1 MTLKEQAHKSGLFL
15 SEERVEWN
23 ENDWPPLEGLEGG
36 FLAFHASVVLD
47 YTVVVMG
54 GVKREGA
61 TNSVLVLNLAERNK
75 QWRVGPPMN
84 KSRNG
89 LAAVGCNGGIY
100 VMGGYNGNTLDCI
113 EQINASDLLEQSS
126 TSSSTHE
133 SHWTT
138 LNCRLSTR
146 RNGCCAV
153 VVHNRYLVVMGGWD
167 GEQSLSSV
175 DILDTSNQTVIAGP
189 NMTAPR
195 LFCASAVVDHRIFVV
210 GGSTVEYLDFGTP
223 SDNEKKNNT
232 LSTFISSL
240 SSWTTHSDLV
250 FLPLGV
256 HVQ

>member
-1 MTLKEQAHKSGLFL
+1 MTLKEQACKSGLFL

-23 ENDWPPLEGLEGG
+23 ENDWPSLEGLEGG
-36 FLAFHASVVLD
+36 FRAFHASVVLD
-47 YTVVVMG
+47 HTVVVMG
-54 GVKREGA
+54 GVKQEGA

-153 VVHNRYLVVMGGWD
+153 VVHNRYCSIQVDDHYKTTQYLHTMTVSLCFSKRLSIMKDV
-167 GEQSLSSV
+167 QSHRSASSSLLKIHFRHCGNKHQV
-175 DILDTSNQTVIAGP
+175 G
-189 NMTAPR
+189 
-195 LFCASAVVDHRIFVV
+195 RIF
-210 GGSTVEYLDFGTP
+210 
-223 SDNEKKNNT
+223 
-232 LSTFISSL
+232 ISLLLHNHSL
-240 SSWTTHSDLV
+240 
-250 FLPLGV
+250 PYLGV
-256 HVQ
+256 LGCCPDRNPTS